1 MARPRNLLSSPFL
14 ASHSG
19 AMGSGEF
26 GRPAAIVGFASAAAA
41 ERRVAGVAAAARI
54 ARQLAEAGHK
64 RIAIAFPGGGML
76 RDETAADLRRL
87 APQACID
94 IADPSE
100 LPADAQ
106 IVAAPRLDEA
116 EILRATGKAGDGPVS
131 QALNRPISRRISAL
145 LLRLPGL
152 RPVHATAG
160 TALIAAAMFLC
171 LLLGGGAGLIAGG
184 LLFHAASIFDGVDGE
199 MARAT
204 WRSSPAG
211 AALDSAIDMA
221 TNFLFIL
228 GVTINLAASG
238 RPEALAW
245 GGWGLGL
252 LAVGLLAIHWMGR
265 AERSASFD
273 LLKTRHRRPG
283 SGRLLAFATGFLI
296 TVSSRDFFAFLF
308 AILIVAGKP
317 MAVLHIFGG
326 ATTVWILVIAA
337 TLPWRRPRPA
347 PQRSA

>member
-1 MARPRNLLSSPFL
+1 
-14 ASHSG
+14 
-19 AMGSGEF
+19 MGSGESP
-26 GRPAAIVGFASAAAA
+26 RATTIVGFASAAAA

-54 ARQLAEAGHK
+54 ARQLLEDGHV
-64 RIAIAFPGGGML
+64 RIGIAVPGGGPL
-76 RDETAADLRRL
+76 RDEVADDLGRL
-87 APQACID
+87 VPQASID
-94 IADPSE
+94 IVDPSE
-100 LPADAQ
+100 LPEDAFV
-106 IVAAPRLDEA
+106 IAAPPLDAA

-145 LLRLPGL
+145 LLRLPGM
-152 RPVHATAG
+152 RPIHASAG

-171 LLLGGGAGLIAGG
+171 LLLGGGPGLIAGG

-204 WRSSPAG
+204 FRSSPAG
-211 AALDSAIDMA
+211 AALDSAVDMA

-228 GVTINLAASG
+228 GVTINLAARG
-238 RPEALAW
+238 RPEALAS
-245 GGWGLGL
+245 GGWGLL
-252 LAVGLLAIHWMGR
+252 LLVIGLLAIGWMGR

-273 LLKTRHRRPG
+273 HLKTRHRRSG
-283 SGRLLAFATGFLI
+283 SGRLPAFVFGFLI

-317 MAVLHIFGG
+317 MAVLHIFAG
-326 ATTVWILVIAA
+326 AATVWILVIAA
-337 TLPWRRPRPA
+337 TLPWRRPRPS